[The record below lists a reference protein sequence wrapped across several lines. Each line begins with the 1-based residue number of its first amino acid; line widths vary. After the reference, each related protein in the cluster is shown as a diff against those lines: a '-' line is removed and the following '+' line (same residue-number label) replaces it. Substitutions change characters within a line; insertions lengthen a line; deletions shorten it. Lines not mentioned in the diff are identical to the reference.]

1 MRCVSLSNNVYNKI
15 KTIKLLI
22 LNFKF
27 MKNDFFKISS
37 KRILFSMMM
46 ASALLAGSPQAIF
59 AGVNEIQ
66 AVMQT
71 GTVKGQVVD
80 VQGEPIIGASVLV
93 KGTTNGTI
101 TDFDGNFTLGN
112 ATRGTLVVSYIGYKA
127 QEVIIKGRNL
137 VKVVLQEDSE
147 ILDEVVVVGYGT
159 QKKATLT
166 GAVSVI
172 DADETSKGRATTNVA
187 TSLQGTIPGL
197 TITRTTSRPTEDP
210 TLSLRG
216 GISTNDNKPL
226 ILIDGSEA
234 YTWELNTINPNDI
247 ENISVLK
254 DASASIYGARAAGGV
269 ILITTKRG
277 KAERLT
283 VTYNGA
289 VTANFQG
296 KRYPAATGSE
306 WAKMML
312 SAAHEDINGS
322 VWSIMDFTEDEFKRV
337 ANNEAFDWT
346 TKSGIKYRI
355 DPLNAYQPDYVYG
368 TTWSHNHNL
377 SISGGSEK
385 IQTKTSIGF
394 ADDRSIIKVTYD
406 GQKKYNFRN
415 NTDFKLGDYVK
426 LATNIAYDNR
436 YKNVPSKGIGFG
448 LQDFYVFPLYTE
460 DGTKYYD
467 NFGGNNVLAH
477 LTEAGRTKNKF
488 DSFRL
493 GGENRYRFEFFA
505 FIIKRLVY
513 KCEG

>member
-172 DADETSKGRATTNVA
+172 DADETLKGRATTNVA

-234 YTWELNTINPNDI
+234 YT
-247 ENISVLK
+247 
-254 DASASIYGARAAGGV
+254 
-269 ILITTKRG
+269 
-277 KAERLT
+277 
-283 VTYNGA
+283 
-289 VTANFQG
+289 
-296 KRYPAATGSE
+296 
-306 WAKMML
+306 
-312 SAAHEDINGS
+312 
-322 VWSIMDFTEDEFKRV
+322 
-337 ANNEAFDWT
+337 
-346 TKSGIKYRI
+346 
-355 DPLNAYQPDYVYG
+355 
-368 TTWSHNHNL
+368 
-377 SISGGSEK
+377 
-385 IQTKTSIGF
+385 
-394 ADDRSIIKVTYD
+394 
-406 GQKKYNFRN
+406 
-415 NTDFKLGDYVK
+415 
-426 LATNIAYDNR
+426 
-436 YKNVPSKGIGFG
+436 
-448 LQDFYVFPLYTE
+448 
-460 DGTKYYD
+460 
-467 NFGGNNVLAH
+467 
-477 LTEAGRTKNKF
+477 
-488 DSFRL
+488 
-493 GGENRYRFEFFA
+493 
-505 FIIKRLVY
+505 
-513 KCEG
+513 

>member
-27 MKNDFFKISS
+27 MKNDFFLISS

-172 DADETSKGRATTNVA
+172 DADET
-187 TSLQGTIPGL
+187 
-197 TITRTTSRPTEDP
+197 
-210 TLSLRG
+210 
-216 GISTNDNKPL
+216 
-226 ILIDGSEA
+226 
-234 YTWELNTINPNDI
+234 
-247 ENISVLK
+247 LK
-254 DASASIYGARAAGGV
+254 ACYYKCCYFFAGD
-269 ILITTKRG
+269 
-277 KAERLT
+277 
-283 VTYNGA
+283 Y
-289 VTANFQG
+289 
-296 KRYPAATGSE
+296 
-306 WAKMML
+306 
-312 SAAHEDINGS
+312 
-322 VWSIMDFTEDEFKRV
+322 
-337 ANNEAFDWT
+337 
-346 TKSGIKYRI
+346 SGIDYYSYYFPSYRRSYSFI
-355 DPLNAYQPDYVYG
+355 
-368 TTWSHNHNL
+368 TWRH
-377 SISGGSEK
+377 
-385 IQTKTSIGF
+385 
-394 ADDRSIIKVTYD
+394 
-406 GQKKYNFRN
+406 
-415 NTDFKLGDYVK
+415 
-426 LATNIAYDNR
+426 
-436 YKNVPSKGIGFG
+436 
-448 LQDFYVFPLYTE
+448 LY
-460 DGTKYYD
+460 
-467 NFGGNNVLAH
+467 
-477 LTEAGRTKNKF
+477 
-488 DSFRL
+488 
-493 GGENRYRFEFFA
+493 
-505 FIIKRLVY
+505 
-513 KCEG
+513 